1 MKKFLALA
9 TLVLGLA
16 SCQTEPEGFDVNVG
30 GSMNTVVTVTI
41 PETETRAYSDSSES
55 SLKNDVLAGDA
66 TLRYILQIYDEAGT
80 ASEERLVKYSD
91 DKSVNFDV
99 RLIPGRDYQFVVWVD
114 IVDGEADVDKHYVTM
129 DANGKSTLNNITL
142 IEDTWKAMDES
153 RDAFTTT
160 ELIENF
166 NSQSGITLTA
176 KRPFAKLRVVSTD
189 TEALN
194 NLHITPTT
202 AVVMYSTKH
211 RTSFNAYK
219 GTFGDATLEKTHEY
233 TIVSYGED
241 VEKGANRTLFT
252 DYFFADNDIVN
263 FYFTVK
269 DQNGNPIIEEETFNT
284 DIYVKRNHLTTIM
297 GNILTDAN
305 NIKIEI
311 DDEFAAEEIIL
322 AGDYTLT
329 ADLELDLPMV
339 VKAGTTATLNLNGF
353 NIINTNKTTEYGKGE
368 GIVVYGDLT
377 INGEGTIQ
385 GATRAVWARGD
396 KGAKITINGGTFKGC
411 EAGYTGGG
419 NSVIYASSGNVI
431 DIYGGTFEALA
442 EDTESYANT
451 LYPIL
456 NVADN
461 NGMIN
466 VYGGLFKGQN
476 PAAPGTEPKAWNDAH
491 PNGFVADGYGVATR
505 GEYFSVVP
513 KIVADLDNVTNA
525 ITVEL
530 TEDLNVAT
538 NTTIHTERATAE
550 ITINGNGHSII
561 SSAKSVDD
569 FQWVGGTIP
578 AMSTILSS
586 ANGSKVTV
594 NDVTFEGTMSA
605 LMLGHYQSATYKNYN
620 TELNNVNVIDTE
632 VVSFS
637 AGVSPAV
644 CVYGTAVLNDCNIYG
659 TTLSELDTDPMWPV
673 YDVAAVNYSTTT
685 LNNSKVGSFLFWN
698 QAALIVND
706 GSVVDNLVLLGN
718 MNNNNVNNYIH
729 INAGSE
735 VKVIDLSKITDK
747 KRVKIT
753 IEPGAKVGKIVANGV
768 EYASLEAYMGTQVT
782 TSAEFVEAFANG
794 DANITL
800 ANDIVLE
807 ERLTIAEGKTV
818 NLDLNGK
825 TIKLEDNSVDPAFY
839 TYKGSTLTI
848 TGNGTVEID
857 DPSVSLIFPGGDVV
871 IENGTFIRKIPA
883 GTPANE
889 VGAFFVGAKVSPWGS
904 QTVTIKG
911 GYFDGGYYNADAADI
926 DEILAGTKTL
936 DETADDIAKRGNS
949 KDANKV
955 RVAVKQNVQL
965 LLNLSYN
972 LFKVYGGTFV
982 GANPA
987 WGDEG
992 CMLPTTP
999 YYLRPWSYYQGALL
1013 DGQEFNENG
1022 LVIPAGYEIT
1032 KGATADGRPTYTVTY
1047 NK

>member
-9 TLVLGLA
+9 ALVLGLA
-16 SCQTEPEGFDVNVG
+16 SCQTEPEGLDVYVG
-30 GSMNTVVTVTI
+30 GNQETLINVSL
-41 PETETRAYSDSSES
+41 PEATRSADSGIANVDFGTYD
-55 SLKNDVLAGDA
+55 LRYVLEVYDLANNPA
-66 TLRYILQIYDEAGT
+66 TLVYRD
-80 ASEERLVKYSD
+80 VKATD
-91 DKSVNFDV
+91 DTTTTFAV
-99 RLIPGRDYQFVVWVD
+99 RLIPGRTYKFVVWAD
-114 IVDGEADVDKHYVTM
+114 IVENGSTEDNFYVTTNGLDEVALEDTKWTAM
-129 DANGKSTLNNITL
+129 TETRDAYTDNVVIENYNSASTIEMTLIRPFGKLRAVTTDIDALEKLQNNALPKSVKVIYSVGAFSKFDALEAKASEPVAKTFTYDLNNVYGESGNQLTL
-142 IEDTWKAMDES
+142 FADYLFGTATGTMQFQMD
-153 RDAFTTT
+153 
-160 ELIENF
+160 
-166 NSQSGITLTA
+166 
-176 KRPFAKLRVVSTD
+176 V
-189 TEALN
+189 
-194 NLHITPTT
+194 
-202 AVVMYSTKH
+202 
-211 RTSFNAYK
+211 
-219 GTFGDATLEKTHEY
+219 THE
-233 TIVSYGED
+233 
-241 VEKGANRTLFT
+241 
-252 DYFFADNDIVN
+252 
-263 FYFTVK
+263 
-269 DQNGNPIIEEETFNT
+269 NGNVTSNTFNT
-284 DIYVKRNHLTTIM
+284 EIPIVRNQLTTLI
-297 GNILTDAN
+297 GSILTDAN
-305 NIKIEI
+305 NVKIEI

-322 AGDYTLT
+322 VGEHTLT

-396 KGAKITINGGTFKGC
+396 NGAKITINGGTFKGC

-505 GEYFSVVP
+505 GDYYVVVP
-513 KIVADLDNVTNA
+513 KIVADLDDVTTA
-525 ITVEL
+525 TTVAL

-538 NTTIHTERATAE
+538 NTTIHTERATAD

-561 SSAKSVDD
+561 STAKSADD

-578 AMSTILSS
+578 AMSTIFSS

-644 CVYGTAVLNDCNIYG
+644 CVYGTAVLNGCNIYD

-673 YDVAAVNYSTTT
+673 YDMAAVNYSTTT

-698 QAALIVND
+698 QAALIVNN

-718 MNNNNVNNYIH
+718 MNNNNANNYIH

-768 EYASLEAYMGTQVT
+768 EYASIAHFMGLAEAAADADDLVEALENGENVVFTEDIKIDPAGMSSGYGTTGINVKNGQTIDGNGHTLDIKGAGGTWDSGINTTGGLIKNIIVTGSFRGIFINHNSSHTEKVVLENVTIDGTTYTISCDQGANQGLEATNSTFKGW
-782 TSAEFVEAFANG
+782 TSYAATLGNAKFTDCYFGEGNGNAFCRPYAPTEFVDCEFEAGFTVDPRAAVTFENCTLDG
-794 DANITL
+794 VALTAANIADLVT
-800 ANDIVLE
+800 NTTNV
-807 ERLTIAEGKTV
+807 TV
-818 NLDLNGK
+818 K
-825 TIKLEDNSVDPAFY
+825 
-839 TYKGSTLTI
+839 
-848 TGNGTVEID
+848 
-857 DPSVSLIFPGGDVV
+857 
-871 IENGTFIRKIPA
+871 
-883 GTPANE
+883 
-889 VGAFFVGAKVSPWGS
+889 
-904 QTVTIKG
+904 
-911 GYFDGGYYNADAADI
+911 
-926 DEILAGTKTL
+926 
-936 DETADDIAKRGNS
+936 
-949 KDANKV
+949 
-955 RVAVKQNVQL
+955 
-965 LLNLSYN
+965 
-972 LFKVYGGTFV
+972 
-982 GANPA
+982 
-987 WGDEG
+987 
-992 CMLPTTP
+992 
-999 YYLRPWSYYQGALL
+999 
-1013 DGQEFNENG
+1013 
-1022 LVIPAGYEIT
+1022 
-1032 KGATADGRPTYTVTY
+1032 
-1047 NK
+1047 

>member
-1 MKKFLALA
+1 MKKFLAL
-9 TLVLGLA
+9 TVLVLGLA
-16 SCQTEPEGFDVNVG
+16 SCQTEPEGLDVNVG
-30 GSMNTVVTVTI
+30 GDQETI
-41 PETETRAYSDSSES
+41 INVYLPEATRSADSGIANVDFGTYD
-55 SLKNDVLAGDA
+55 LRYVLEVYDLANNPA
-66 TLRYILQIYDEAGT
+66 TLVYRD
-80 ASEERLVKYSD
+80 VKATD
-91 DKSVNFDV
+91 DTTTTFGV
-99 RLIPGRDYQFVVWVD
+99 RLIPGRNYKFVVWAD
-114 IVDGEADVDKHYVTM
+114 IVENGSTEDNFYVTTNGLDEVALVNDKWTAMTETRDAYTGCVVIDNYNSASTIEMTLIRPFGKLRAVTTDIDAIEKLQNNALPKSVKVVYSVDAFSKFDALEATASEPIAKTFTYDLNNVYGESGNQLTLFADYLFGTETGTMQFQM
-129 DANGKSTLNNITL
+129 DVTHANGN
-142 IEDTWKAMDES
+142 
-153 RDAFTTT
+153 
-160 ELIENF
+160 
-166 NSQSGITLTA
+166 
-176 KRPFAKLRVVSTD
+176 V
-189 TEALN
+189 
-194 NLHITPTT
+194 
-202 AVVMYSTKH
+202 
-211 RTSFNAYK
+211 TSN
-219 GTFGDATLEKTHEY
+219 
-233 TIVSYGED
+233 
-241 VEKGANRTLFT
+241 
-252 DYFFADNDIVN
+252 
-263 FYFTVK
+263 
-269 DQNGNPIIEEETFNT
+269 TFNT
-284 DIYVKRNHLTTIM
+284 EIPIVRNQLTTLI
-297 GNILTDAN
+297 GSILTDAN
-305 NIKIEI
+305 NVKIEI

-322 AGDYTLT
+322 VGEHTLT

-561 SSAKSVDD
+561 STAKSVDD

-578 AMSTILSS
+578 AMSTIFSS

-605 LMLGHYQSATYKNYN
+605 LMLGHYQNATYKNYN
-620 TELNNVNVIDTE
+620 TELNKVNVIDTE

-644 CVYGTAVLNDCNIYG
+644 FVYGTAVLNNCNIYG

-685 LNNSKVGSFLFWN
+685 LNNSKVGSFIFWN
-698 QAALIVND
+698 QAALIVNN

-718 MNNNNVNNYIH
+718 MNNNNANNYIH

-735 VKVIDLSKITDK
+735 VKVIDLSNITDN

-768 EYASLEAYMGTQVT
+768 EYASIAHFMGLAEA
-782 TSAEFVEAFANG
+782 AADADDLVEALENG
-794 DANITL
+794 DSVVFTEDIKIDPAGMSNSYGTTGINVKNGQTIDGNGHTLDIKGAGGTWDSGINTTGGLIKNITVTGSFRGIFV
-800 ANDIVLE
+800 NHNSENCSKVYLE
-807 ERLTIAEGKTV
+807 SVIIEGTTYTISCDQG
-818 NLDLNGK
+818 
-825 TIKLEDNSVDPAFY
+825 
-839 TYKGSTLTI
+839 
-848 TGNGTVEID
+848 TGNGLEATN
-857 DPSVSLIFPGGDVV
+857 STFKGWTSYAATLGDAKFTDCYFGYG
-871 IENGTFIRKIPA
+871 NGHSFCRPYAPT
-883 GTPANE
+883 E
-889 VGAFFVGAKVSPWGS
+889 FVGCQFEAGFTVDPRAAVTFEGCTLDGVALTAANIADLVTDTAKV
-904 QTVTIKG
+904 TVK
-911 GYFDGGYYNADAADI
+911 
-926 DEILAGTKTL
+926 
-936 DETADDIAKRGNS
+936 
-949 KDANKV
+949 
-955 RVAVKQNVQL
+955 
-965 LLNLSYN
+965 
-972 LFKVYGGTFV
+972 
-982 GANPA
+982 
-987 WGDEG
+987 
-992 CMLPTTP
+992 
-999 YYLRPWSYYQGALL
+999 
-1013 DGQEFNENG
+1013 
-1022 LVIPAGYEIT
+1022 
-1032 KGATADGRPTYTVTY
+1032 
-1047 NK
+1047 

>member
-30 GSMNTVVTVTI
+30 GNQETLINVSLPEATRSADSGIANVDFNT
-41 PETETRAYSDSSES
+41 YD
-55 SLKNDVLAGDA
+55 
-66 TLRYILQIYDEAGT
+66 LRYVLEVYDMAYT
-80 ASEERLVKYSD
+80 PASLVYRDVKSTD
-91 DKSVNFDV
+91 DTTTTFGV
-99 RLIPGRDYQFVVWVD
+99 RLIPGRDYKFVVWAD
-114 IVDGEADVDKHYVTM
+114 IVENGSTEDNFYVT
-129 DANGKSTLNNITL
+129 ANGLDEVALVDAKWTAMTETRDAYTGYVVIEKYNSASTIEMTLIRPFGKLRAVTTDIDAIEKLQNNALPKSVSVSYSVGAFSKFDALEATASEPIAKTFTYDLNNVYGESGNQLTL
-142 IEDTWKAMDES
+142 FADYLFGTETGTMQFQMD
-153 RDAFTTT
+153 
-160 ELIENF
+160 
-166 NSQSGITLTA
+166 
-176 KRPFAKLRVVSTD
+176 V
-189 TEALN
+189 
-194 NLHITPTT
+194 
-202 AVVMYSTKH
+202 
-211 RTSFNAYK
+211 
-219 GTFGDATLEKTHEY
+219 THE
-233 TIVSYGED
+233 
-241 VEKGANRTLFT
+241 
-252 DYFFADNDIVN
+252 
-263 FYFTVK
+263 
-269 DQNGNPIIEEETFNT
+269 NGNVTSNTFNT
-284 DIYVKRNHLTTIM
+284 EIPIVRNQLTTLI
-297 GNILTDAN
+297 GSILTDAN
-305 NIKIEI
+305 NVKIEI

-322 AGDYTLT
+322 VGEHTLT

-530 TEDLNVAT
+530 TEDLNVAA

-561 SSAKSVDD
+561 STAKSVDD

-605 LMLGHYQSATYKNYN
+605 LMLGHYKNATYKNYN
-620 TELNNVNVIDTE
+620 TELNNVNVIDTK

-644 CVYGTAVLNDCNIYG
+644 CIYGTAVLNDCNIYG

-673 YDVAAVNYSTTT
+673 YDLAAVNYSTTT

-718 MNNNNVNNYIH
+718 MNNNNANNYIH

-768 EYASLEAYMGTQVT
+768 EYASLEAYLGTQVT
-782 TSAEFVEAFANG
+782 TSEEFVEAFKNG

-800 ANDIVLE
+800 ANDIKLE
-807 ERLTIAEGKTV
+807 ERLEVAAGQNV

-825 TIKLEDNSVDPAFY
+825 TITLEGTSVDPAFY
-839 TYKGSTLTI
+839 TYKDSTLTI
-848 TGNGTVEID
+848 TGNGTVEIN

-871 IENGTFIRKIPA
+871 IENGTFIRNIPA
-883 GTPANE
+883 GTPANQ

-904 QTVTIKG
+904 QKVTIKG

-936 DETADDIAKRGNS
+936 TETADDIAKRGNS

-955 RVAVKQNVQL
+955 RVAIKQNVQL

-972 LFKVYGGTFV
+972 LFKVKGGTFV

-999 YYLRPWSYYQGALL
+999 YYLRPWSYYQGALIE
-1013 DGQEFNENG
+1013 GQTFNENG
-1022 LVIPAGYEIT
+1022 IVLPAGYEIT

-1047 NK
+1047 NE